1 MNNDRIE
8 VNNLP
13 TLGNTFGSNFLY
25 KHAGRIMQYPDF
37 AIIELVANCW
47 DAGATSINIHW
58 PKNEQD
64 DLVVEDNGIGMTE
77 EEFHLC
83 WKALGYERLK
93 YQGREVLI
101 PGVNRKRVVF
111 GKNGVGRHAMF
122 CFADEYRVETCSRE
136 NSELITATV
145 KLSKSENSL
154 TAFDADVIDRKK
166 SSDFF
171 GTKICA
177 KATRNFQNFDS
188 QQIAQL
194 IGSRFI
200 ADPEFEIIVDNN
212 KVTFENLDS
221 ISEKISVDREDIVIK
236 RIDTQTV
243 GRTTKQSGIAW
254 WVNKR
259 LVGESSWS
267 GYENSILDGRTTEA
281 KRYTYIIEADFLDG
295 YVLED
300 WSGFSPND
308 EVKEVQKIAYS
319 AINDDMSF
327 LTKDQRTQMAKDALS
342 VNRKNVRRLPTFSK
356 EQIAIF
362 TRNVVEKCPR
372 MKQSD
377 LNSIVEILVNLEK
390 TRTGYS
396 LLEKLAKCSPEH
408 LEDLETIL
416 TQWTVDDAKKVLDEL
431 RFRLE
436 LIRDL
441 GKLVEA
447 STTNELYQLQPLFQK
462 GLWIFGPEFESVEYS
477 SNRTLLTS
485 IKKMLDKK
493 FKDVDL
499 INNRR
504 RADFIVIPDNSSL
517 SLYARNSYDSE
528 TREVNGL
535 ASIVIIELK
544 RGGFE
549 ITKNEKRQAE
559 DYAKELM
566 DSGRVSDSTEI
577 ICFVLGSRIRKNEHN
592 VKKEG
597 NISIYP
603 RTYQTI
609 LSQAH
614 ARTFNLYQKLA
625 DIDKEPDI
633 SSPDSSNENEIES
646 LLEQSGN
653 LSSSSIFPENMR
665 WDMDIRED

>member
-1 MNNDRIE
+1 MQ
-8 VNNLP
+8 LP
-13 TLGNTFGSNFLY
+13 E
-25 KHAGRIMQYPDF
+25 F

-64 DLVVEDNGIGMTE
+64 NLLIEDNGIGMTE
-77 EEFHLC
+77 EEFRLC
-83 WKALGYERLK
+83 WSTLGYERLK
-93 YQGREVLI
+93 HQGREVLI

-122 CFADEYRVETCSRE
+122 CFADEYRVETCSRK

-166 SSDFF
+166 SLDFF

-221 ISEKISVDREDIVIK
+221 ISEKISVNREDIVIK

-267 GYENSILDGRTTEA
+267 GYENSILDGRTTAA

-300 WSGFSPND
+300 WSSFSPND

-319 AINDDMSF
+319 AINDDISF
-327 LTKDQRTQMAKDALS
+327 LTKDQRTQMAQDALS
-342 VNRKNVRRLPTFSK
+342 VNRRNVRRLPNFSK

-377 LNSIVEILVNLEK
+377 LNSVVEILVNLEK

-441 GKLVEA
+441 SKLVEA
-447 STTNELYQLQPLFQK
+447 STTDELHQLQPLFQK

-485 IKKMLDKK
+485 IKKMLDKN

-504 RADFIVIPDNSSL
+504 RADFIVIPNNSSL

-528 TREVNGL
+528 TREVNGY

-566 DSGRVSDSTEI
+566 DSGSISDSTEI

-614 ARTFNLYQKLA
+614 ARTFNLYQKLR

-633 SSPDSSNENEIES
+633 STSDGSNENEIES
-646 LLEQSGN
+646 LLQQSGN
-653 LSSSSIFPENMR
+653 LSSSSIFPEDMQ
-665 WDMDIRED
+665 WDMDIREDSV